1 MPTYDSPKYDSVD
14 WAYYYDDVLPEA
26 TTTNYQDF
34 NHDDFDGDWD
44 YYYDYEPE
52 TEASNSLEELDGAYE
67 ETKPTSVSTLVE
79 NLHSAV
85 TADPL
90 LLPPFS
96 FEEPCPSSWPPEAAG
111 LLLEETRAVPN
122 LVTEL
127 PLANFGKTPEQPQQG
142 PMLGATPQLDA
153 GMSGLPPF
161 TDKVDQVAD
170 SFEMGTEFDPPVPAT
185 NPVPTATAKRSK
197 TADTTILGHYPP
209 ADHEPKAE
217 PAMTYPPAPV
227 DILPPPY
234 AGDVGIDPIEYFG
247 LNYLQSE
254 LSGYN
259 KVAARA
265 PQPPKTQDVKPQ
277 SKATTHT
284 TPSSA
289 NQAPG
294 DTTRSPYEEFPTG
307 NPVPVHPGNQPSNPI
322 PAQNIKATVVTKVSN
337 HVNSPPMQ
345 YTGSS
350 IAPTLS
356 YQAATKATQGN
367 QSTPPN
373 TGVRGPAPNNGRPP
387 APFMTEIAATS
398 TRLRPPGEL
407 TVDVWIN
414 GKPTRCLIDTGAAVS
429 VLDTKH
435 LELLYDG
442 KPPPL
447 QPSALS
453 SIRTVSGQPVPI
465 RRTFSAKIEI
475 AGGKYLCFFKVIDG
489 IEYQGVLG
497 RDFLYPHRAEIS
509 FASLTMELKEP
520 PSVMFSE
527 DLAAVIAPTTYVI
540 PPRSK
545 VVLPAQ
551 VTGNT
556 FPGVIGLIESV
567 PRLVE
572 RYQLQGVAALVKIA
586 DDQTVPFRL
595 INPTSC
601 PVTLRKG
608 ATLGTFSETDG
619 DPDLYPV
626 STPATNQP
634 TPHRLDSVPVDLST
648 SVLTPEE
655 QAQLR
660 CLLDE
665 YRDIFAVQP
674 DELGRTNIVQHHIET
689 GNHPPIRSR
698 PYRVPHAQREV
709 IDKHIDDMLH
719 RNVIQA
725 SASPWASPVVLVPK
739 PDGSSQF

>member
-1 MPTYDSPKYDSVD
+1 MVK
-14 WAYYYDDVLPEA
+14 
-26 TTTNYQDF
+26 
-34 NHDDFDGDWD
+34 
-44 YYYDYEPE
+44 
-52 TEASNSLEELDGAYE
+52 
-67 ETKPTSVSTLVE
+67 

-85 TADPL
+85 TADQL

-122 LVTEL
+122 LVTEFS
-127 PLANFGKTPEQPQQG
+127 LANFGKNPEQPQQG
-142 PMLGATPQLDA
+142 PMLGAIPQLDA
-153 GMSGLPPF
+153 GMSSLPPF

-234 AGDVGIDPIEYFG
+234 PGDVGIDPTEYFG

-254 LSGYN
+254 LSGCN

-322 PAQNIKATVVTKVSN
+322 PAQNVKATVVTKVSN

-356 YQAATKATQGN
+356 YQVATKATQGN

-373 TGVRGPAPNNGRPP
+373 TGVRGPA
-387 APFMTEIAATS
+387 TS
-398 TRLRPPGEL
+398 TILRPPGEL

-429 VLDTKH
+429 VLDTKQ
-435 LELLYDG
+435 LEFLYDG

-465 RRTFSAKIEI
+465 RGTFSAKVEI
-475 AGGKYLCFFKVIDG
+475 AGGKYPCSFKVIDG

-540 PPRSK
+540 PPRSE

-556 FPGVIGLIESV
+556 SPGVIGLIESV

-572 RYQLQGVAALVKIA
+572 RYQLQRAAALVKIA

-608 ATLGTFSETDG
+608 ATLGTFSEADG

-674 DELGRTNIVQHHIET
+674 DELGRTN
-689 GNHPPIRSR
+689 SSA
-698 PYRVPHAQREV
+698 PH
-709 IDKHIDDMLH
+709 
-719 RNVIQA
+719 
-725 SASPWASPVVLVPK
+725 
-739 PDGSSQF
+739 